1 MTDVDQGV
9 CGRDGGGCQA
19 KQPANQKNEHL
30 GPAQECVSSQGRI
43 VTGIDSSSQRLKSTL
58 YERCFN
64 C

>member
-30 GPAQECVSSQGRI
+30 GPAQKRVSSQGR
-43 VTGIDSSSQRLKSTL
+43 VFTGIDSSSQPLKSL
-58 YERCFN
+58 LC
-64 C
+64 